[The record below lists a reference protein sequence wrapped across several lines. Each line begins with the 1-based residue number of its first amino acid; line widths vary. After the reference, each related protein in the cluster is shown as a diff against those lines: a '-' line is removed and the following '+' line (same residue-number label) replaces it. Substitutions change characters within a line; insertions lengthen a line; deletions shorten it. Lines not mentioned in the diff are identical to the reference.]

1 MTLTGTPSQI
11 EWACSIRPRVDAE
24 FDRVANAF
32 RTVAEHQSEQAR
44 SRTLAVIEMLE
55 EKRAEVMS
63 NTRAGYFI
71 QCWQEMNDQ
80 VRRLIAD
87 DPRYQKIKQERL
99 AIPA

>member
-1 MTLTGTPSQI
+1 MILSGTPSQI
-11 EWACSIRPRVDAE
+11 EWASSIRLRVDAE

-44 SRTLAVIEMLE
+44 SGTLAVIALLE

-71 QCWQEMNDQ
+71 QCWQELNDQ
-80 VRRLIAD
+80 VRKMIAD
-87 DPRYQKIKQERL
+87 DPRYKMIKQERL
-99 AIPA
+99 AIPI